1 MAEDLNYYSTLI
13 AVADDCPVDAAEV
26 PKPRGGRPT
35 VAVLQYEL
43 ISGAPYGLTQEDVLF
58 ETWLR
63 RQDPPPR
70 DLSEQRRAELR
81 KEFFSRSQACLRAS
95 PLPKKHGWGLLFD
108 RDGRIALC
116 PMESEEYR
124 RLVEGQAG
132 GTGGSGPGDSGPGD
146 SGTGGDGVRVLKA
159 MRSRRS

>member
-13 AVADDCPVDAAEV
+13 AVADDCPVTAAQV
-26 PKPRGGRPT
+26 PAARGGKPT

-63 RQDPPPR
+63 RQDLPA
-70 DLSEQRRAELR
+70 DLPAERRAELR
-81 KEFFSRSQACLRAS
+81 KQFFSRSQACLRSS
-95 PLPKKHGWGLLFD
+95 PLPKKYGWGLLFD

-124 RLVEGQAG
+124 SLVDGASRGARAG
-132 GTGGSGPGDSGPGD
+132 ED
-146 SGTGGDGVRVLKA
+146 DGVRVLKA
-159 MRSRRS
+159 LRSRRS

>member
-1 MAEDLNYYSTLI
+1 MPEDLNYYSTLI
-13 AVADDCPVDAAEV
+13 AVADDCPVTAAEV
-26 PKPRGGRPT
+26 PGGRGGRPT
-35 VAVLQYEL
+35 VATLQYEL

-63 RQDPPPR
+63 RQDLPAG
-70 DLSEQRRAELR
+70 LTAERRAELR

-108 RDGRIALC
+108 QDGRIALC

-124 RLVEGQAG
+124 RLVDGAQAG
-132 GTGGSGPGDSGPGD
+132 QDG
-146 SGTGGDGVRVLKA
+146 GVRVLKA
-159 MRSRRS
+159 LRSRRS

>member
-1 MAEDLNYYSTLI
+1 MPEDLNYYSTLI
-13 AVADDCPVDAAEV
+13 AVADDCPVTAAEV
-26 PKPRGGRPT
+26 PGGRGGRPT

-63 RQDPPPR
+63 RQDLPA
-70 DLSEQRRAELR
+70 DLPAERRAELR

-108 RDGRIALC
+108 QDGRIALC

-124 RLVEGQAG
+124 RLVDGAQAG
-132 GTGGSGPGDSGPGD
+132 RDG
-146 SGTGGDGVRVLKA
+146 GVRVLKA
-159 MRSRRS
+159 LRSRRS

>member
-1 MAEDLNYYSTLI
+1 MPEDLNYYSTLI
-13 AVADDCPVDAAEV
+13 AVADDCPVTAAEV
-26 PKPRGGRPT
+26 PGGRGGRPT
-35 VAVLQYEL
+35 VAVFQYEL

-63 RQDPPPR
+63 RQDLPA
-70 DLSEQRRAELR
+70 DLTAERRAELR

-108 RDGRIALC
+108 QDGRIALC

-124 RLVEGQAG
+124 RLVDGAQARQDG
-132 GTGGSGPGDSGPGD
+132 
-146 SGTGGDGVRVLKA
+146 GVRVLKA
-159 MRSRRS
+159 LRSRRS

>member
-1 MAEDLNYYSTLI
+1 MPEDLNYYSTLI
-13 AVADDCPVDAAEV
+13 AVADDCPVTAAEV
-26 PKPRGGRPT
+26 PAGRGGRPT
-35 VAVLQYEL
+35 VAVFQYEL

-63 RQDPPPR
+63 RQDLPA
-70 DLSEQRRAELR
+70 DLTAERRAELR

-108 RDGRIALC
+108 QDGRIALC

-124 RLVEGQAG
+124 RLVDGAQAG
-132 GTGGSGPGDSGPGD
+132 QDG
-146 SGTGGDGVRVLKA
+146 GVRVLKA
-159 MRSRRS
+159 LRSRRS

>member
-13 AVADDCPVDAAEV
+13 AVADDCPVTAAEV
-26 PKPRGGRPT
+26 PGPRGGKPT
-35 VAVLQYEL
+35 VAVLQYAL
-43 ISGAPYGLTQEDVLF
+43 ISGAPYGMTQEDVLF

-63 RQDPPPR
+63 RQDLPA
-70 DLSEQRRAELR
+70 DLPAARRAELR

-95 PLPKKHGWGLLFD
+95 PLPKRYGWGLLFD

-116 PMESEEYR
+116 PVESEEYR
-124 RLVEGQAG
+124 RLVDGASRGAQAG
-132 GTGGSGPGDSGPGD
+132 EDG
-146 SGTGGDGVRVLKA
+146 GVRVLKA

>member
-13 AVADDCPVDAAEV
+13 AVADDCPVTAAEV
-26 PKPRGGRPT
+26 PGARGGKPT

-63 RQDPPPR
+63 RQDLPA
-70 DLSEQRRAELR
+70 DLPAERRAELR

-95 PLPKKHGWGLLFD
+95 PLPKRYGWGLLFD

-124 RLVEGQAG
+124 RLVDGASRSEQDGEDG
-132 GTGGSGPGDSGPGD
+132 
-146 SGTGGDGVRVLKA
+146 GVRVLKA

>member
-1 MAEDLNYYSTLI
+1 MPEDLNYYSTLI
-13 AVADDCPVDAAEV
+13 AVADDCPVTAAEV
-26 PKPRGGRPT
+26 PGGRGGRPT
-35 VAVLQYEL
+35 VAVFQYEL

-63 RQDPPPR
+63 RQDLPA
-70 DLSEQRRAELR
+70 DLTAERRAELR

-108 RDGRIALC
+108 QDGRIALC

-124 RLVEGQAG
+124 RLVDGAQAG
-132 GTGGSGPGDSGPGD
+132 QDG
-146 SGTGGDGVRVLKA
+146 GVRVLKA
-159 MRSRRS
+159 LRSRRS

>member
-1 MAEDLNYYSTLI
+1 MPEDLNYYSTLI
-13 AVADDCPVDAAEV
+13 AVADDCPVTAAEV
-26 PKPRGGRPT
+26 PGGRGGRPT
-35 VAVLQYEL
+35 VATLQYEL

-63 RQDPPPR
+63 RQDLPA
-70 DLSEQRRAELR
+70 DLTAERRAELR

-108 RDGRIALC
+108 QDGRIALC

-124 RLVEGQAG
+124 RLVDGAQAG
-132 GTGGSGPGDSGPGD
+132 QDG
-146 SGTGGDGVRVLKA
+146 GVRVLKA
-159 MRSRRS
+159 LRSRRS

>member
-13 AVADDCPVDAAEV
+13 AVADDCPVAAAEV
-26 PKPRGGRPT
+26 PRARGGKPT

-63 RQDPPPR
+63 RQDLPA
-70 DLSEQRRAELR
+70 DLPGERRAELR
-81 KEFFSRSQACLRAS
+81 KEFFSRPQACLRSS
-95 PLPKKHGWGLLFD
+95 PLAKRYGWGLLFD

-124 RLVEGQAG
+124 RLVEGASHGAQAG
-132 GTGGSGPGDSGPGD
+132 EDGGI
-146 SGTGGDGVRVLKA
+146 RVLKA

>member
-1 MAEDLNYYSTLI
+1 MPEDLNYYSTLI
-13 AVADDCPVDAAEV
+13 AVADDCPVTAAEV
-26 PKPRGGRPT
+26 PGGRGGRPT
-35 VAVLQYEL
+35 VAVFQYEL

-63 RQDPPPR
+63 RQDLPA
-70 DLSEQRRAELR
+70 DLTAERRAELR

-108 RDGRIALC
+108 QDGRIALC

-124 RLVEGQAG
+124 RLVEGAQAG
-132 GTGGSGPGDSGPGD
+132 QDG
-146 SGTGGDGVRVLKA
+146 GVRVLKA
-159 MRSRRS
+159 LRSRRS

>member
-1 MAEDLNYYSTLI
+1 MPEDLNYYSTLI
-13 AVADDCPVDAAEV
+13 AVADDCPVTAAEV
-26 PKPRGGRPT
+26 PGGRGGRPT
-35 VAVLQYEL
+35 VAVFQYEL

-63 RQDPPPR
+63 RQDLPA
-70 DLSEQRRAELR
+70 DLPAERRAELR

-108 RDGRIALC
+108 QDGRIALC

-124 RLVEGQAG
+124 RLVDGAQAG
-132 GTGGSGPGDSGPGD
+132 QDG
-146 SGTGGDGVRVLKA
+146 GVRVLKA
-159 MRSRRS
+159 LRSRRS